1 MACRLYGRA
10 SIEALEKTLRV
21 GQRLLIHII
30 DIIIDQEDSYH
41 DNIISLIISVA
52 NKRANL
58 VIS

>member
-1 MACRLYGRA
+1 MASRLYGRA
-10 SIEALEKTLRV
+10 SIEALGKTLRV

-30 DIIIDQEDSYH
+30 DIIIDQEDLYH

>member
-1 MACRLYGRA
+1 MEESL
-10 SIEALEKTLRV
+10 EALGKTLRV

>member
-1 MACRLYGRA
+1 MASRLYGRA
-10 SIEALEKTLRV
+10 SIEALGKTLRV